1 MVLDSKGMLRKI
13 LKKRLSRR
21 IPRGF
26 TLIEVLVSMVVA
38 GFVIS
43 GLMFLVVDLLRTDQ
57 RELTLEQT
65 QQDMKRAL
73 DYISDDLR
81 EAVFVYDNPTVLFWH
96 RELFPRL
103 M

>member
-81 EAVFVYDNPTVLFWH
+81 EADFVYDTPTA
-96 RELFPRL
+96 
-103 M
+103 